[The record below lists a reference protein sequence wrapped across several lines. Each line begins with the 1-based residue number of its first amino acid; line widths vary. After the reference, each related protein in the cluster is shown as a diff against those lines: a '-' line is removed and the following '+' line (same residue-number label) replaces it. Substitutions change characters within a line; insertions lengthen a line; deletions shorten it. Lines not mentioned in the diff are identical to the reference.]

1 VEQYKNEECKACKA
15 ARMKKEREEQDEAE
29 RRMGGLRVSK

>member
-1 VEQYKNEECKACKA
+1 MEQYNNEECKACKA

-29 RRMGGLRVSK
+29 RKMGGLRVSK

>member
-1 VEQYKNEECKACKA
+1 MEQYNNEECKACKA

>member
-1 VEQYKNEECKACKA
+1 MEQYKNEECKACKA